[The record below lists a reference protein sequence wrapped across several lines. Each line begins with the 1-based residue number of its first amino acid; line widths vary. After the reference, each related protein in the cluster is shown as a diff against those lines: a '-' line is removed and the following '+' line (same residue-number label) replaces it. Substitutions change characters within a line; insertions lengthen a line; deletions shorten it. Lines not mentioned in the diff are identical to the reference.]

1 MFFKKLGYKKWGT
14 VANQVLSVLKKL
26 LYPFTLFK
34 KSQVNFYIKLL
45 KKAIDFKQQIPYI
58 FKYQRERKSFKG
70 FKKFPRF
77 FKKVV
82 DFLKTL

>member
-14 VANQVLSVLKKL
+14 AANPGDSVLEKL

-45 KKAIDFKQQIPYI
+45 KKVIDFLKQIPYI
-58 FKYQRERKSFKG
+58 FKYQRTGKSLEG
-70 FKKFPRF
+70 F
-77 FKKVV
+77 
-82 DFLKTL
+82 